1 MSSAQM
7 TDRRK
12 RIRTTLSLP
21 VDLRERI
28 ERAIARG
35 TAPNQNRLI
44 VQAVESY
51 LTQQEETWIDAQFAE
66 MADDAAY
73 QTLQS
78 QIAAEFTL
86 SDWEALQSNEAQP

>member
-1 MSSAQM
+1 MSTAS

-12 RIRTTLSLP
+12 QIRTTLSLP

-35 TAPNQNRLI
+35 TAPNQNKLI

-51 LTQQEETWIDAQFAE
+51 LTQQEEAWIDTQFAE
-66 MADDAAY
+66 MAHDTDY
-73 QTLQS
+73 QVLQR
-78 QIAAEFTL
+78 QIAAEFSI
-86 SDWEALQSNEAQP
+86 SDWESLQSSENQP